1 MPRKVEI
8 QLTAL
13 QVKHNG
19 PGSYVDGAGLRL
31 LVKPTGARSWVFRYS
46 LRGRT
51 RDLGLGDAGPDGV
64 KLGEARILAE
74 SLRLKVKA
82 GVDPLEERER
92 EAAEALAK
100 AQADKIAAITFR
112 AAAEAH
118 IKANGESWRNPKHR
132 KQWATT
138 LERYVYPHMGDI
150 PVSEIATSHVLA
162 ALEPIWKNT
171 PETANRVRGRME
183 AVLNAAKAKGQRS
196 GENPAAWRG
205 HLQMILPARS
215 KLTRGHHDAMSYAKV
230 PAFMERLRAAT
241 SVSAAA
247 LEFAILTATRTGEV
261 LGMTW
266 AEVDLEARVWS
277 IPAVRMKAGRPHRVP
292 LSPRAVAILSEMRK
306 AGCKPSAPVFLAPRG
321 GPLSNMAMSMTLRRM
336 GQTETVHGF
345 RSAFRDWG
353 SEQTGYSNEV
363 LEMAL
368 AHVVRD
374 KVEAAYRRGD
384 LLERRARLMADWA
397 AYCEGKAVAG
407 GDNVTQL
414 RQPA

>member
-1 MPRKVEI
+1 MPRKVEN

-13 QVKHNG
+13 QVKNLG
-19 PGSYVDGAGLRL
+19 AGSYIDGGGLRL
-31 LVKPTGARSWVFRYS
+31 LVKPTGARSWVFRYT
-46 LRGRT
+46 LRGKT

-64 KLGEARILAE
+64 RLGQARDLAAA
-74 SLRLKVKA
+74 LRLKVKA

-100 AQADKIAAITFR
+100 AQADKVAAVTFK

-118 IKANGESWRNPKHR
+118 IEANGESWRNPKHR

-138 LERYVYPHMGDI
+138 LERYVYPHMSDI
-150 PVSEIATSHVLA
+150 PVSEVTTTHVLA
-162 ALEPIWKNT
+162 ALEPIWKNR
-171 PETANRVRGRME
+171 PETASRVRGRIE

-196 GENPAAWRG
+196 GENPATWRG
-205 HLQMILPARS
+205 HLQLILPKRG
-215 KLTRGHHDAMSYAKV
+215 KPGHHAAMPYAKV
-230 PAFMERLRAAT
+230 PAFMARLRAAR
-241 SVSAAA
+241 SVGARA
-247 LEFAILTATRTGEV
+247 LEFAILTASRTGEV

-266 AEVDLEARVWS
+266 REVDLKENVWTV
-277 IPAVRMKAGRPHRVP
+277 PAARMKAEKLHRVP

-306 AGCKPSAPVFLAPRG
+306 AGAKPDAPVFPGPKA
-321 GPLSNMAMSMTLRRM
+321 GPLSNMALAMVLRRM
-336 GQTETVHGF
+336 GHTEETVHGF

-353 SEQTGYSNEV
+353 SEQTGYSAEA

-368 AHVVRD
+368 AHTIKD

-384 LLERRARLMADWA
+384 LLERRVRLMADWA
-397 AYCEGKAVAG
+397 AYCEGEAVAA
-407 GDNVTQL
+407 GDNVTSL

>member
-13 QVKHNG
+13 EVKHNG

-46 LRGRT
+46 LRGKT

-150 PVSEIATSHVLA
+150 PVSDIATSHVLA
-162 ALEPIWKNT
+162 ALEPIWKDK
-171 PETANRVRGRME
+171 PETAIRVRGRIE
-183 AVLNAAKAKGQRS
+183 AVLNAAKAKEQRS

-241 SVSAAA
+241 SVSSAA

-261 LGMTW
+261 LSMTW
-266 AEVDLEARVWS
+266 AEVDLEA
-277 IPAVRMKAGRPHRVP
+277 
-292 LSPRAVAILSEMRK
+292 
-306 AGCKPSAPVFLAPRG
+306 
-321 GPLSNMAMSMTLRRM
+321 
-336 GQTETVHGF
+336 
-345 RSAFRDWG
+345 
-353 SEQTGYSNEV
+353 
-363 LEMAL
+363 
-368 AHVVRD
+368 
-374 KVEAAYRRGD
+374 
-384 LLERRARLMADWA
+384 
-397 AYCEGKAVAG
+397 
-407 GDNVTQL
+407 
-414 RQPA
+414 